1 MPNRITPDLD
11 ALVGKSIA
19 RLCPQGFHD
28 FDANHCAH
36 FVSHV
41 GRYRFGFLCHS
52 MPDAEIS
59 TPPGVCV
66 RVQELF
72 PRCPRVGKWNDLP
85 ETDDDLLV
93 FITARGNVNLTAKT
107 IQNVPKK
114 HIGILRDGKVY
125 HYSNT
130 DEKVVRQTPE
140 AVRTRFRGAY
150 RDSTVDLFFGT
161 LPAAGRSARSLARS
175 HGPSP
180 GARGVMPQALSLHI
194 GLNEFDPAHYGEPGT
209 LAGCENDAR
218 DMAALA
224 RKEGIKPIVS
234 PLLTAKA
241 TAANVVNAI
250 KKAAAE
256 LEDGDTLFVTYAGHG
271 AQVPDTNGDEPDRM
285 DETWCLYDRML
296 IDDELA
302 ALWASFRAGVRI
314 VMLSD
319 SCHSGSVS
327 RAKRSGAVERLAA
340 GKRHRLIPPP
350 RALRIYRNNKGIYD
364 AIQLGTKTRS
374 QAKIQA
380 SVLLIS
386 GCQDNQL
393 SGDGDVNGLFTE
405 TLKSVW
411 NDGAFM
417 GTYRQLRDSVA
428 ALMPRYQQP
437 RYSLEGAANA
447 TLEQER
453 PFSSV
458 AGAMPGVIKGGK
470 VATVEKPSSPL
481 SLILSLLK
489 KFGMSKPNAKS
500 DLRAWAKELEKQDAK
515 LGLPASRAEAFVA
528 ECFANFKQLPLE
540 KADIT
545 SGRVRTPQ
553 DIVDLLPDTKRRSR
567 GGNDGVA
574 SFSEVMNLL
583 TVGLTKEQFL
593 TRNKTALDKIISAV
607 SDKLRA
613 KYGASASAISRH
625 DLCVVFYCEAGLKAG
640 KVNPDFRH
648 SEGERG
654 MLPLPSN
661 IKSWNGKNAPA
672 WDQPM
677 SAVVNLEHFF
687 LYMGHLKNKD
697 LTGAP
702 RRLYGGLFDLTGI
715 SGNPTIGA
723 KVLAGVVHGYFYSGN
738 YSDRSVPFD
747 HLVESYQGDERLS
760 EFMKNTNYRHA
771 GTPVLTGRERN
782 IDTALGLV

>member
-1 MPNRITPDLD
+1 MPNRITPNLD
-11 ALVGKSIA
+11 ALVGDSITS
-19 RLCPQGFHD
+19 LCPQGFHD
-28 FDANHCAH
+28 FDSNHCAH

-41 GRYRFGFLCHS
+41 GGYRFGFLCHN
-52 MPDAEIS
+52 MPDAEIA
-59 TPPGVCV
+59 TPSGVCV
-66 RVQELF
+66 RVQELL
-72 PRCPRVGKWNDLP
+72 PRCPQVGTWDHRP
-85 ETDDDLLV
+85 DTDDDLLV

-107 IQNVPKK
+107 IRNVPKK
-114 HIGILRDGKVY
+114 HIGIFRDGQVY

-140 AVRTRFRGAY
+140 AVRRRFRAAY
-150 RDSTVDLFFGT
+150 RDRTVDLFFGT
-161 LPAAGRSARSLARS
+161 LPAPGRSARSHARLRGGS
-175 HGPSP
+175 R
-180 GARGVMPQALSLHI
+180 GARGGIPRALSLHI

-224 RKEGIKPIVS
+224 KKEGFKPIVP

-250 KKAAAE
+250 KKAAAT
-256 LEDGDTLFVTYAGHG
+256 LGTGDTLFLTYAGHG
-271 AQVPDTNGDEPDRM
+271 AQIPDTNGDEMDQM

-302 ALWASFRAGVRI
+302 ALWASFRPGVRI
-314 VMLSD
+314 IMLSD

-327 RAKRSGAVERLAA
+327 RAARRGAVEWPAA
-340 GKRHRLIPPP
+340 GKRYRTIPLS
-350 RALRIYRNNKGIYD
+350 RALGIYRNHKGIYD

-374 QAKIQA
+374 QATIHA

-411 NDGAFM
+411 NGGVFE
-417 GTYRQLRDSVA
+417 GTYKNLRDTVA

-453 PFSSV
+453 PFSPV
-458 AGAMPGVIKGGK
+458 AGAKPDAVKGGK
-470 VATVEKPSSPL
+470 PAPKEKPSSPL
-481 SLILSLLK
+481 TFILSLLK
-489 KFGMSKPNAKS
+489 KFGMSKPGAKS
-500 DLRAWAKELEKQDAK
+500 DLRAWAKEVEKQDAK

-528 ECFANFKQLPLE
+528 ECFAQFEQLPLG

-545 SGRVRTPQ
+545 SGKVRTPQ
-553 DIVDLLPDTKRRSR
+553 DIVDLLPNTKLRSR

-574 SFSEVMNLL
+574 SFSGVTNLV
-583 TVGLTKEQFL
+583 TAGLTKEQFL
-593 TRNKTALDKIISAV
+593 TQNMTALDKIISAV
-607 SDKLRA
+607 GDKLRA
-613 KYGASASAISRH
+613 KYGASASTISRH

-640 KVNPDFRH
+640 KVDPDFKH

-661 IKSWNGKNAPA
+661 IKSWNGQNAPA

-677 SAVVNLEHFF
+677 SPVINLEHFF
-687 LYMGHLKNKD
+687 FYMGHLKNKD

-702 RRLYGGLFDLTGI
+702 RHLYGGLFNLTGI
-715 SGNPTIGA
+715 GGNPTIGA
-723 KVLAGVVHGYFYSGN
+723 KMLAGVVHGYFYKGN
-738 YSDRSVPFD
+738 YSNRRVPFD
-747 HLVESYQGDERLS
+747 HLVESYQNDARLS
-760 EFMKNTNYRHA
+760 EFMKNTRYRHA
-771 GTPVLTGRERN
+771 GTSVLTGRERN